1 MIIDVNFFDKTHSF
15 FKDVSKDYLLPNIG
29 NLEKDQVS
37 EKSDNSLVTQYD
49 LIIENELIQYFKKKG
64 FVNIISEENNSDL
77 FDYNQFLTIDPI
89 DGTRNFINGI
99 NKVVIMVSFIKDNK
113 SIFSIIYDPIKNNFY
128 HSFNEKIFKNHKL
141 ISPKKYYHH
150 IGFLGSHAKDFFK
163 NQISEYTE
171 KKRSRSI
178 GYDVIEI
185 LEGDRTFMTIY
196 GSKIWDLFPAMS
208 FLQNL
213 NFESNL
219 DAFDFDFNVLNKKI
233 IFYAKI

>member
-1 MIIDVNFFDKTHSF
+1 MNIDVDFFDQTHSF
-15 FKDVSKDYLLPNIG
+15 FKDVSKEYLLPNLG
-29 NLEKDQVS
+29 NLKKDQIS
-37 EKSDNSLVTQYD
+37 EKSDNSLVTEYD
-49 LIIENELIQYFKKKG
+49 LIIENELIQYFNEKG
-64 FVNIISEENNSDL
+64 FTNIISEENNSDL

-99 NKVVIMVSFIKDNK
+99 NKVVIMVSFINDNK
-113 SIFSIIYDPIKNNFY
+113 SIFSIIYDPIQNNFY
-128 HSFNEKIFKNHKL
+128 HSLDDKIFKNHKL
-141 ISPKKYYHH
+141 ISAKKYYHH

-163 NQISEYTE
+163 NEIPKYTE
-171 KKRSRSI
+171 KQRSRSI

-208 FLQNL
+208 FLNNL
-213 NFESNL
+213 NFNSNL
-219 DAFDFDFNVLNKKI
+219 DSFDFDFKILNKKI

>member
-1 MIIDVNFFDKTHSF
+1 MIIDVNFFDQTHSF
-15 FKDVSKDYLLPNIG
+15 FKDVSKEYLIPNLG
-29 NLEKDQVS
+29 NLRKDQIS

-49 LIIENELIQYFKKKG
+49 LIIENELIQYFKTKG
-64 FVNIISEENNSDL
+64 FTNIISEENNSDL
-77 FDYNQFLTIDPI
+77 LDYKQFLTIDPI

-99 NKVVIMVSFIKDNK
+99 NKVVIMVSFINDNK
-113 SIFSIIYDPIKNNFY
+113 SIFSIIYDPIQNNFY
-128 HSFNEKIFKNHKL
+128 HSFDRKIYKNHKL
-141 ISPKKYYHH
+141 ISQKKYHHH
-150 IGFLGSHAKDFFK
+150 IGFLGSHAKVFFK
-163 NQISEYTE
+163 DKISEYTE

-208 FLQNL
+208 FLKTL
-213 NFESNL
+213 NFKSNL
-219 DAFDFDFNVLNKKI
+219 DNFDFNFNILNKKI

>member
-1 MIIDVNFFDKTHSF
+1 MIIDVNFFVQTHSF
-15 FKDVSKDYLLPNIG
+15 FKDVSKEYLLPNLG
-29 NLEKDQVS
+29 NLQKDQIS
-37 EKSDNSLVTQYD
+37 EKIDNSLVTEYD
-49 LIIENELIQYFKKKG
+49 LVIENELIKYFNEKN
-64 FVNIISEENNSDL
+64 FLNIISEENNSDL
-77 FDYNQFLTIDPI
+77 LKYDHYLTIDPI

-99 NKVVIMVSFIKDNK
+99 NKVVMMVSFIKFNK

-128 HSFNEKIFKNHKL
+128 HSFNNKNFKNHKI
-141 ISPKKYYHH
+141 ISSKKYYHH
-150 IGFLGSHAKDFFK
+150 VGFLGSHAKDFFK
-163 NQISEYTE
+163 NEISNYTE

-208 FLQNL
+208 FLENL
-213 NFESNL
+213 NFNSNL
-219 DAFDFDFNVLNKKI
+219 KAFDFDFNILNKKI

>member
-1 MIIDVNFFDKTHSF
+1 MIIDESFFEKTHFF
-15 FKDVSKDYLLPNIG
+15 FKDVSEEYLLPNLG
-29 NLEKDQVS
+29 NLEKDQIS
-37 EKSDNSLVTQYD
+37 EKSDNSLVTYFD
-49 LIIENELIQYFKKKG
+49 LIIENELIKHFKEKG
-64 FVNIISEENNSDL
+64 FANIISEENNSDL
-77 FDYNQFLTIDPI
+77 LKYDSYLTIDPI

-113 SIFSIIYDPIKNNFY
+113 SIFSIIYDPIQNNFY
-128 HSFNEKIFKNHKL
+128 HSFDNKIFKNHKQ

-163 NQISEYTE
+163 DEISNYTE

-208 FLQNL
+208 FLENL
-213 NFESNL
+213 NFNSNL
-219 DAFDFDFNVLNKKI
+219 KAFDFDFNILNKKI

>member
-1 MIIDVNFFDKTHSF
+1 MIIDINFFNQTHNF
-15 FKDVSKDYLLPNIG
+15 FKDVSKEYLLPNLG

-37 EKSDNSLVTQYD
+37 EKSDHSLVTQFD
-49 LIIENELIQYFKKKG
+49 LIIENELIQYFKEKG
-64 FVNIISEENNSDL
+64 FDNIISEENNSDL
-77 FDYNQFLTIDPI
+77 LEYNHYLTIDPI

-99 NKVVIMVSFIKDNK
+99 NKVVIMVSFINNNK

-128 HSFNEKIFKNHKL
+128 YSFENKIFKNNNL
-141 ISPKKYYHH
+141 IFPKKYHHH
-150 IGFLGSHAKDFFK
+150 IGYLGSHAKDFFK
-163 NQISEYTE
+163 NEISNYTE

-208 FLQNL
+208 FLENL
-213 NFESNL
+213 NFNSNL
-219 DAFDFDFNVLNKKI
+219 KNFDFDFNILNKKI

>member
-15 FKDVSKDYLLPNIG
+15 FNDVSKDYLLPNIG

>member
-1 MIIDVNFFDKTHSF
+1 MIINANFFDQTHSF
-15 FKDVSKDYLLPNIG
+15 FKYVSKEYLLPNLG
-29 NLEKDQVS
+29 NLQKDQIS
-37 EKSDNSLVTQYD
+37 EKSDNSLVTQFD
-49 LIIENELIQYFKKKG
+49 LIIENELIKYFREKG
-64 FVNIISEENNSDL
+64 FANIISEENNSDL
-77 FDYNQFLTIDPI
+77 LDYNQFLTIDPI

-99 NKVVIMVSFIKDNK
+99 NKVVIMISFINDNQ

-128 HSFNEKIFKNHKL
+128 HSFDNKIFKNHRL

-150 IGFLGSHAKDFFK
+150 IGFLGLHAKDFFK
-163 NQISEYTE
+163 NEISEYTE

-208 FLQNL
+208 FLKNL
-213 NFESNL
+213 NFNSNL
-219 DAFDFDFNVLNKKI
+219 DGFDFNFDILNKKI